1 MAIAA
6 ISKVFELAVE
16 DPGTGLGVGVG
27 VGVGVGAGVGVGSGL
42 GGGEGGNVQ
51 LISCFRSTSPTSA
64 PSRSTKLLQMFVGH
78 VGF

>member
-27 VGVGVGAGVGVGSGL
+27 VGVGSGL
-42 GGGEGGNVQ
+42 GGEEGGNVQ
-51 LISCFRSTSPTSA
+51 LISCFRSISPTSA
-64 PSRSTKLLQMFVGH
+64 PLRSVKLLQMFVGH
-78 VGF
+78 DGF